1 MVRRWLVALAGLV
14 ALVPV
19 VLSRRGRRAA
29 RRISYWCSQRARYV
43 RGEARGVCYRLAGRH
58 PVDDVDPNT
67 LADRVRSVL
76 GPLEKRLDLPRVQ
89 VMAED
94 HVILLHGVV
103 GSAGEADEIE
113 QTVRR
118 MPGVAGVESYL
129 HVGLL
134 AGDTRPSSGHLGEPP
149 SEAMARLLSGAR
161 DAVATETTDAPV
173 VRAVL
178 ATLAERLPPGEREQF
193 LSHLPH
199 DVRALAQPPR
209 RHGQTKVRMR
219 HVADFVAATGADSI
233 VPVDATHVVESI
245 LGVVRELV
253 PEEAADVAAV
263 LPKELKELWR
273 TAVPQ

>member
-1 MVRRWLVALAGLV
+1 MVRRWLVTLAGLMAFAMV
-14 ALVPV
+14 AS
-19 VLSRRGRRAA
+19 SRRGRRFA
-29 RRISYWCSQRARYV
+29 RRLSHWCGQRARYLI
-43 RGEARGVCYRLAGRH
+43 GKARGACYRLAGRH
-58 PVDDVDPNT
+58 PADDVDPHV
-67 LADRVRSVL
+67 LADRVRSAL
-76 GPLEKRLDLPRVQ
+76 GPLEKRLDLPRVH

-103 GSAGEADEIE
+103 GSDRDADELE

-134 AGDTRPSSGHLGEPP
+134 AGDTRPSQSHPNEKP
-149 SEAMARLLSGAR
+149 SEVLARLLSAARTAGA
-161 DAVATETTDAPV
+161 DKTTDGPA

-178 ATLAERLPPGEREQF
+178 ATLAERLPPGERNQL

-209 RHGQTKVRMR
+209 RHGHAITRVR
-219 HVADFVAATGADSI
+219 HVADFVAASGVDSI
-233 VPVDATHVVESI
+233 VPFHATHVVESI
-245 LGVVRELV
+245 LGVVREAV

-263 LPKELKELWR
+263 LPNELKEFWR
-273 TAVPQ
+273 RAVPQ

>member
-1 MVRRWLVALAGLV
+1 MVRRRLVTLAGLTGLAV
-14 ALVPV
+14 AVS
-19 VLSRRGRRAA
+19 SRRGRRVA
-29 RRISYWCSQRARYV
+29 RRISYWCGQQARYLT
-43 RGEARGVCYRLAGRH
+43 GEARGACYRLAGRH
-58 PVDDVDPNT
+58 PADDVDPHV
-67 LADRVRSVL
+67 LADRVRSAL
-76 GPLEKRLDLPRVQ
+76 GPLEKRLDLPRVH
-89 VMAED
+89 VMAEG

-103 GSAGEADEIE
+103 GSERDADELE

-134 AGDTRPSSGHLGEPP
+134 AGDTRPSGGHLIELP
-149 SEAMARLLSGAR
+149 SEALTRLRSAAREAGA
-161 DAVATETTDAPV
+161 DETTDTPV

-178 ATLAERLPPGEREQF
+178 ATLAGRLPAGERDQF

-209 RHGQTKVRMR
+209 RHGRSTRRVR
-219 HVADFVAATGADSI
+219 HVAEFVAASGADSI
-233 VPVDATHVVESI
+233 VPVHATHVVESI

-263 LPKELKELWR
+263 LPSELKEFWR
-273 TAVPQ
+273 AAVPR

>member
-1 MVRRWLVALAGLV
+1 MVRRRSVTLAGLMGL
-14 ALVPV
+14 AMV
-19 VLSRRGRRAA
+19 VSSRRGRRAA
-29 RRISYWCSQRARYV
+29 RRLSHWCGQRARYLT
-43 RGEARGVCYRLAGRH
+43 GQARGARYRLAGRH
-58 PVDDVDPNT
+58 PADDVDPHV
-67 LADRVRSVL
+67 LADRVRSTL

-103 GSAGEADEIE
+103 GSERDADELE
-113 QTVRR
+113 QTVRH

-134 AGDTRPSSGHLGEPP
+134 AGDTRPSQSQPGEKP
-149 SEAMARLLSGAR
+149 SEALSRLLNAAREAGA
-161 DAVATETTDAPV
+161 DETTDAPA

-178 ATLAERLPPGEREQF
+178 ATLAGRLPPAERDQL

-209 RHGQTKVRMR
+209 RHGRASGRVR
-219 HVADFVAATGADSI
+219 HVAEFVAASGVDSI
-233 VPVDATHVVESI
+233 VPVHATHVVQSI

-253 PEEAADVAAV
+253 PQEAADVAAV
-263 LPKELKELWR
+263 LPDELKEFWR
-273 TAVPQ
+273 GAVPQ